1 MTRMRFDRILHRA
14 LVPIVAA
21 SALLAPVSFT
31 DAQQPGVQIRMA
43 TMVPTGSI
51 WDKNLRQMG
60 SEWSRATGGRITI
73 TVFPGGAMGDEATLV
88 RKMRFD
94 NPQAAALSVIGLC
107 RIDDA
112 FEVLASPFFYESYDE
127 LNHVI
132 TALTPTLS
140 ARLEQKG
147 LVLLAWG
154 HAGWAYMF
162 TTTPVRTVDDL
173 KQIRIFTSA
182 GDDRM
187 AQWYKSNGFQPRVLA
202 TTDILTGLTTGMI
215 DGLPAP
221 PVAALAFQWF
231 RHTKY
236 MVGTGIAP
244 VIGAVVITKKTWE
257 GIAEADRQLLRVS
270 ARGLEQ
276 RLAAEV
282 PRAERESIAEMQK
295 RGLIVTASEE
305 SEWRSRVQS
314 LTLTLPGMMPA
325 DILGIATKARDSY
338 RQTHAR

>member
-187 AQWYKSNGFQPRVLA
+187 AQWYKSNGFHPVALSA
-202 TTDILTGLTTGMI
+202 NDIPAQLKLTTGMI
-215 DGLPAP
+215 DTAP
-221 PVAALAFQWF
+221 SPPYLALVLQIF
-231 RHTKY
+231 RDAKY
-236 MVGTGIAP
+236 VLD
-244 VIGAVVITKKTWE
+244 V
-257 GIAEADRQLLRVS
+257 
-270 ARGLEQ
+270 
-276 RLAAEV
+276 RLAPLVGGLVISNTAWNKID
-282 PRAERESIAEMQK
+282 AADQK
-295 RGLIVTASEE
+295 AVLDAAT
-305 SEWRSRVQS
+305 Q
-314 LTLTLPGMMPA
+314 LP
-325 DILGIATKARDSY
+325 D
-338 RQTHAR
+338 

>member
-1 MTRMRFDRILHRA
+1 MTRVRLDRLLHA
-14 LVPIVAA
+14 APVLLLTTIALLVPSTFARAQAA
-21 SALLAPVSFT
+21 M
-31 DAQQPGVQIRMA
+31 VQIRMA
-43 TMVPTGSI
+43 TLVPTGSL

-60 SEWSRATGGRITI
+60 SEWSRATGGRITL

-94 NPQAAALSVIGLC
+94 SPQAAALSAIGLS

-112 FEVLASPFFYESYDE
+112 FTVFSSPFFFESYDE

-132 TALTPTLS
+132 SALTPTLS
-140 ARLEQKG
+140 TRLEQKG
-147 LVLLAWG
+147 IVLLAWG
-154 HAGWAYMF
+154 HAGWAHLF
-162 TTTPVRTVDDL
+162 TTTPVKTMDDL
-173 KQIRIFTSA
+173 KRIRIFTSA

-187 AQWYKSNGFQPRVLA
+187 VQWYKTNGFQPRALA
-202 TTDILTGLTTGMI
+202 TTDILTGLTSGMI

-305 SEWRSRVQS
+305 SEWRSRAQS
-314 LTLTLPGMMPA
+314 LTLTLPGMVPA